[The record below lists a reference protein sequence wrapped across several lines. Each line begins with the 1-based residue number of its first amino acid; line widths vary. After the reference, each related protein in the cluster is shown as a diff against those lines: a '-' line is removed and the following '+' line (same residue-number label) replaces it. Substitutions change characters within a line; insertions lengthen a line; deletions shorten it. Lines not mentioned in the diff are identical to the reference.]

1 MAVNE
6 KYSGWIIL
14 LYFINHTI
22 YKDIF
27 FYSSEAL
34 GWQYLSRSNQKEA
47 LFFLSLFTIK
57 YAVIEWCKHVNGHL
71 LKIFGC
77 TYAEIM
83 NIYNNIDKAIS
94 NNQWREIQHM
104 PRQ

>member
-22 YKDIF
+22 YKDII

-34 GWQYLSRSNQKEA
+34 GWQYLSCSNQKEA
-47 LFFLSLFTIK
+47 LFFFK
-57 YAVIEWCKHVNGHL
+57 FVY
-71 LKIFGC
+71 
-77 TYAEIM
+77 Y
-83 NIYNNIDKAIS
+83 
-94 NNQWREIQHM
+94 
-104 PRQ
+104 